1 MIEKAVADLNI
12 DLSQS
17 WLIGDTTT
25 DVQTAKNAG
34 LKSILLRTG
43 HGGND
48 GKHEVR
54 PDFVTDKLLDAVR
67 LLLAQTSK

>member
-17 WLIGDTTT
+17 WLIGDTTM

-34 LKSILLRTG
+34 LKSILLQTG
-43 HGGND
+43 YGGKD
-48 GKHEVR
+48 GKHTAR
-54 PDFVTDKLLDAVR
+54 PDFVADNLLDAVR
-67 LLLAQTSK
+67 LLLAQTKP